1 MSEVFLLDPEISASE
16 RRPTEVLGS
25 RGEELASTFLVESGY
40 RIVMANF
47 KVPVGRN
54 GRGAQVTGEI
64 DLIALDGETL
74 CFVEVKTRRSE
85 AFTPVITAIDR
96 RKQRQITRTAKVY
109 RRLFGVFEMP
119 YRFDAVTVLM
129 APGCEPQIEL
139 IRGLW
144 SESQFRKRSWNYE
157 AWQDHF

>member
-1 MSEVFLLDPEISASE
+1 MSEVFLLEPDAMASKP
-16 RRPTEVLGS
+16 RATELLGS
-25 RGEELASTFLVESGY
+25 HGETLAGTFLIENGY

-64 DLIALDGETL
+64 DIIALDGETL
-74 CFVEVKTRRSE
+74 CFIEVKTRRSE

-109 RRLFGVFEMP
+109 RRIFRVFEMA
-119 YRFDAVTVLM
+119 YRFDAVTILM
-129 APGCEPQIEL
+129 ASGREPKIEL
-139 IRGLW
+139 IKGFW
-144 SESQFRKRSWNYE
+144 SESQFRKRTWNLE